1 MFTIIGIK
9 RRVQYRMRYIQV
21 IVLFLILF
29 VASATAQ
36 KNVTI
41 YGKVTNAKSE
51 PLELVSVV
59 VKNTI
64 RGTTTDS
71 NGNYELQLPQGD
83 SITILF
89 SRIGVE
95 KKSLTV
101 SNTGTSIQRNVVLK
115 ITSREITEVK
125 VTRDRFESVTMERI
139 DPQKSQTLPVA
150 SGNAIEGLVM
160 TLPGVRTNN
169 ELSSQY
175 SVRGGN
181 FDENLVY
188 VNDIEVYRPFL
199 IRSGQQEG
207 LSFINP
213 SLVSSV
219 GFSAGGFDAKYG
231 DRMSSVLDIKYRR
244 PTEFAGSVQISLLG
258 ASAHAESISKN
269 RKFTQ
274 IHGIRYKTN
283 QYLLGTLDTQGEY
296 KPAFLDYQ
304 TYMTYRLNDE
314 LSLGLLANISQ
325 NKYRFRPETRTT
337 SFGTWN
343 IARQFRVFFDGWEND
358 VFTTG
363 TGALSLDYRPT
374 EKTSLKFITSAFIT
388 NEQERFDISGEYWI
402 NALDNQIGTG
412 TAGDSIANIGV
423 GGYHQHARNYLNA
436 SVVSA
441 EIKGI
446 HELGNNLLLWGAK
459 LQNEQIDDEINEWE
473 FRDSAGYSL
482 PYSDSEVLLFN
493 SNNSKVNL
501 SSQRI
506 NTYVQ
511 NTYVLEANHGD
522 WTFTGGA
529 RLAYWSFNN
538 ETLFSPRGS
547 FEFIP
552 NWKRKI
558 HLRGAA
564 GIYYQAPFYKEI
576 RNPEGTLNTH
586 IKSQRSAHYVAGLDY
601 YFKKWERPF
610 KFTSEVYYKSMTNLI
625 PYDVDNVRI
634 RYYGDNM
641 SEGYATGLDMRLYGE
656 FVPGVDSWITLSLLK
671 TEEQVTYPTF
681 VTDWVPRPTDQRY
694 NISMFFQDYFPGNP
708 NYQLYLLM
716 HLGGRLPTGPPT
728 GDKSQMVFSYPPY
741 YRADIGLTRKIS
753 GEGKEN
759 FLKHFKD
766 IYIGVE
772 VLNLLGINNVNS
784 YFWVKDIYNQTYAVP
799 NYLTGRRL
807 NVKLIA
813 NF

>member
-1 MFTIIGIK
+1 MK
-9 RRVQYRMRYIQV
+9 YNKV
-21 IVLFLILF
+21 IVLLFLII
-29 VASATAQ
+29 SAPAFSQQ
-36 KNVTI
+36 KVTI
-41 YGKVTNAKSE
+41 YGKITNGLSE

-59 VKNTI
+59 VKNSI
-64 RGTTTDS
+64 RGTTSDS
-71 NGNYELQLPQGD
+71 NGNYELELPNTD
-83 SITILF
+83 SVTILF
-89 SRIGVE
+89 SRIGAE
-95 KKSLTV
+95 KKSIV
-101 SNTGTSIQRNVVLK
+101 VPNNGVSIQRDIILK
-115 ITSREITEVK
+115 ITSSQISEIK
-125 VTRDRFESVTMERI
+125 VTEDRFESGTMQKI
-139 DPQKSQTLPVA
+139 DPKMAQTVPTA

-213 SLVSSV
+213 SMVSSV

-231 DRMSSVLDIKYRR
+231 DRMSSVLDIRYRR
-244 PTEFAGSVQISLLG
+244 PNSFGASINLSLLG
-258 ASAHAESISKN
+258 ASAHVESASKN
-269 RKFTQ
+269 NKFTQ

-283 QYLLGTLDTQGEY
+283 QYLLGTLDTEGEY
-296 KPAFLDYQ
+296 RPAFLDYQ
-304 TYMTYRLNDE
+304 TYMTYRINNNWT
-314 LSLGLLANISQ
+314 LGLLANISQ
-325 NKYRFRPETRTT
+325 NKYQFRPETRTT

-343 IARQFRVFFDGWEND
+343 IARQLRVFFDGWESD
-358 VFTTG
+358 QFTTG
-363 TGALSLDYRPT
+363 TGALSLNFRPS
-374 EKTSLKFITSAFIT
+374 EVTSLKLITSAFVT
-388 NEQERFDISGEYWI
+388 NEQENFDISAEYWI
-402 NALDNQIGTG
+402 NALDNQIGSG

-423 GGYHQHARNYLNA
+423 GGYHQHARNRLNA
-436 SVVSA
+436 TVASA
-441 EIKGI
+441 EFKGI
-446 HELGNNLLLWGAK
+446 HDLGSNMIMWGAK
-459 LQNEQIDDEINEWE
+459 IQNENIDDEMNEWE
-473 FRDSAGYSL
+473 FRDSAGYSI
-482 PYSDSEVLLFN
+482 PYSDSEVLLFESYN
-493 SNNSKVNL
+493 STVNIA
-501 SSQRI
+501 SQRI
-506 NTYVQ
+506 NLYAQDTYE
-511 NTYVLEANHGD
+511 LETEHGD

-529 RLAYWSFNN
+529 RYAYWSLNK
-538 ETLFSPRGS
+538 ESLFSPRGS

-564 GIYYQAPFYKEI
+564 GIYYQAPFYKEL
-576 RNPEGTLNTH
+576 RNPSGIVNTN
-586 IKSQRSAHYVAGLDY
+586 IKSQKSIHYVGGMDY

-610 KFTSEVYYKSMTNLI
+610 KFTAEAYYKKMSNLI

-634 RYYGDNM
+634 RYYGDNI

-656 FVPGVDSWITLSLLK
+656 FVPGVDSWVSLSFLK
-671 TEEQVTYPTF
+671 TEEKVSYPTYT
-681 VTDWVPRPTDQRY
+681 TDWVPRPTDQSY

-716 HLGGRLPTGPPT
+716 HLGGRLPTGPPN

-741 YRADIGLTRKIS
+741 YRADIGLSRKIS

-766 IYIGVE
+766 LYIGVE

-784 YFWVKDIYNQTYAVP
+784 YFWIKDVYNQTYAIP

-807 NVKLIA
+807 NIKLIA